1 MTHQEPQDL
10 RHPAMEQA
18 GAEEALE
25 ALAGTAVDL
34 ADRAKTF
41 AAGLIRREPVTRP
54 AARLRELAT
63 RLATHASRVDDLRNR
78 VPAHQSEG
86 SKMNLLDLPAG
97 AMCVTVGPPG
107 SGKSTFAARY
117 PDTWRVS
124 LDLYRRLATDSET
137 EQSSTPV
144 AVEIQNL
151 LLDARLAR
159 GLTTIVDA
167 TNVHV
172 HVRNGLLARARYWQ
186 RPAIAVLFDVP
197 LATVE
202 AQNAGR
208 DRMVPVHIVREH
220 HQLVPTPAR
229 LYDEGFTGVYRISEL
244 SAGGPPD
251 RLA

>member
-1 MTHQEPQDL
+1 MN
-10 RHPAMEQA
+10 RHDPNPAPGPES
-18 GAEEALE
+18 EEALSV
-25 ALAGTAVDL
+25 LAETAIEL
-34 ADRAKTF
+34 ADTSRNF
-41 AAGLIRREPVTRP
+41 AAGLIRRESVAGPAGHLRDIAGRLAAH
-54 AARLRELAT
+54 AARVDHLRD
-63 RLATHASRVDDLRNR
+63 HAS
-78 VPAHQSEG
+78 AHRSEG
-86 SKMNLLDLPAG
+86 PEMNPLDLPAG
-97 AMCVTVGPPG
+97 AICVMVGPPG

-124 LDLYRRLATDSET
+124 LDLYRHLATDSET
-137 EQSSTPV
+137 DQSSTPV

-159 GLTTIVDA
+159 GLTTIVDS

-208 DRMVPVHIVREH
+208 DRAVPVHIVRGH
-220 HQLVPTPAR
+220 HQLLPTPAR
-229 LYDEGFTGVYRISEL
+229 LHDEGFTGVYRISEL
-244 SAGGPPD
+244 TAGTPQ
-251 RLA
+251 